1 MSQQHDDAQPVI
13 ILYEVFTG
21 TQPDGTQVMVQLFR
35 KKGTDESMFCQIAFR
50 PTTWDSWGPPL
61 RLDDRHQLTH
71 NLEAPS

>member
-1 MSQQHDDAQPVI
+1 MSQQHDDARPVI

-50 PTTWDSWGPPL
+50 ASSWDSWGPPL

-71 NLEAPS
+71 NIEAPS